1 MPVPS
6 EVISRASAVGPDL
19 QPGGNNLGGSTSGES
34 TPGSNIPGGS
44 IPSDNIP
51 SEAPNMV
58 PEQKNSAKQAQPW
71 LRLSLLASVKLTI
84 LLMSLIATTVLIGAW
99 CPQESQVGKQK
110 VIEQFGPQ
118 VGQEMI
124 RLGIADIFHS
134 PWFLGLIGMLTVNMV
149 ACSFQRVFPKV
160 RLLTQPMVYLGQK
173 EIAKMPAV
181 ERTSLALTS
190 SEALDA
196 LQAKLQ
202 KSGYTVVAKGN
213 KLTAHWGKFGRLAAT
228 VTHIGLLSLLGGVTI
243 TSWTGFTGFQSIPL
257 GSDLSFEE
265 SEHSKQW
272 LGHLPPWRVHVAAT
286 RRENYD
292 SGDPKQ
298 WYSTLSV
305 IGPQGKVLTKQEI
318 SVNTPLEYQ
327 GVDIYQSS
335 WGLQDLIVK
344 FNGTKQTLPLRPMGK
359 VYAAFLPLDQQT
371 VLVFSV
377 RGQDQPVRVFAKIPE
392 WPQPH
397 ILTVLSQGHPTSLG
411 NVKLE
416 LDSIVPVTGL
426 QYKSDPGL
434 PVTYVAFGFIIVGVM
449 MAAVPYRQ
457 LWACVEPLDDNSCEL
472 VAGGVSKKAKAAFEK
487 SLRKIVAELPGQM
500 TGTGVEKMK
509 EREEQECRSF
519 S

>member
-1 MPVPS
+1 M
-6 EVISRASAVGPDL
+6 ETAVAH
-19 QPGGNNLGGSTSGES
+19 S
-34 TPGSNIPGGS
+34 
-44 IPSDNIP
+44 
-51 SEAPNMV
+51 
-58 PEQKNSAKQAQPW
+58 KKQGQPW
-71 LRLSLLASVKLTI
+71 LRLSLFASVKLTI
-84 LLMSLIATTVLIGAW
+84 ALMTLIATTVLIGAW
-99 CPQESQVGKQK
+99 CPQESQVGRQK

-124 RLGIADIFHS
+124 KLGIADIFHS

-149 ACSFQRVFPKV
+149 ACSVQRVFPKV
-160 RLLTQPMVYLGQK
+160 RLLSQPMVFLGKKQ
-173 EIAKMPAV
+173 IANLPTYD
-181 ERTSLALTS
+181 ETHLALQP
-190 SEALDA
+190 SEALVA
-196 LQAKLQ
+196 LQTKLE
-202 KSGYTVVAKGN
+202 KSGYSVVANGN

-272 LGHLPPWRVHVAAT
+272 LGHLPPWRVHVDAT
-286 RRENYD
+286 RRENYE

-305 IGPQGKVLTKQEI
+305 IGPKGNVLTKQEI

-344 FNGTKQTLPLRPMGK
+344 FNGNKQTLPLRPMGK

-397 ILTVLSQGHPTSLG
+397 ILAVLSPGHPTKLG
-411 NVKLE
+411 NVQLE
-416 LDSIVPVTGL
+416 FDSIVPVTGL

-434 PVTYVAFGFIIVGVM
+434 PITYIAFGFIMVGVM

-457 LWACVEPLDDNSCEL
+457 VWACVEPADDTSCVL
-472 VAGGVSKKAKAAFEK
+472 IAGGVSKKAKSAFEK
-487 SLRKIVAELPGQM
+487 SLRKIVAGLPGQM
-500 TGTGVEKMK
+500 TEPSIGMK
-509 EREEQECRSF
+509 LEREEEECRSF